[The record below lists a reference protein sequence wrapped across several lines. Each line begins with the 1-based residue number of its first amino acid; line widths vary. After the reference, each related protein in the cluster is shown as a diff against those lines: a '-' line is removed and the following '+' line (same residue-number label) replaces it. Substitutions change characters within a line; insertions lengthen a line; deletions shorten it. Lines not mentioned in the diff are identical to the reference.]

1 MGKPRLAMSGGW
13 SAYAGLNM
21 HASKRSWHLPT
32 ALRRVGLS
40 IAARALSAA
49 HVTLNL
55 TIAEHA
61 RALAVAR
68 ALYAGRCDSTPI
80 RRTPRYGRQD
90 FQLPD
95 ALIPAGSCSFP
106 PPLSCLSIA

>member
-55 TIAEHA
+55 TIAKHA

-68 ALYAGRCDSTPI
+68 ALYAARYASSPI
-80 RRTPRYGRQD
+80 HRTPRYGRER
-90 FQLPD
+90 FWLLN
-95 ALIPAGSCSFP
+95 ALIPAGSCAFP
-106 PPLSCLSIA
+106 PPLAVWPS